1 MARSTKQLR
10 TGKQRRSATPQETL
24 RRALASEYVIN
35 SGASTT
41 VGRVP
46 GIKDS
51 QQAKTVVD
59 RILERAGG
67 TSQGPRTA

>member
-1 MARSTKQLR
+1 MARSIKLR
-10 TGKQRRSATPQETL
+10 ISNPRRIVTPQETL

-35 SGASTT
+35 SGASST

-51 QQAKTVVD
+51 QQANTVVN

-67 TSQGPRTA
+67 TSKGPRTA